1 MISLA
6 RNHKAYRNVENIF
19 VITKFCYC
27 MQKLHTRVRSFHS
40 RWCSLSKHFPRYNIW
55 VSCEA
60 LKVSRI
66 QAIIT
71 TRGFAVCERVSVR
84 LKYTKKHSINHKTN
98 SFSLSLSLYR
108 NASFSVNEFFFRSFQ
123 FSSRRKR
130 WNNCGGEKLN
140 N

>member
-6 RNHKAYRNVENIF
+6 RNNKAYRNVENIF

-84 LKYTKKHSINHKTN
+84 LKYTKKHSINHKN
-98 SFSLSLSLYR
+98 EFFLSLSLSLQKCEFFR
-108 NASFSVNEFFFRSFQ
+108 KRIFLSEFSVFLEEEAL
-123 FSSRRKR
+123 K
-130 WNNCGGEKLN
+130 
-140 N
+140 